1 MALIVEDG
9 TAKTTSESYISVA
22 DADTYHVAYTGSS
35 SWTASTPTDAIK
47 ERVLRRATLVI
58 DARYVLRWKG
68 ERFTENQALDWPRQ
82 DVEDASGYF
91 ILTTVIPVDLQ
102 RATAELAL
110 RELTETDGIIPDITD
125 NGAIKREMI
134 KVGPIE
140 NEIEFLGGGS
150 PETKFTVVDKLLT
163 DLLENTQIIRRG

>member
-9 TAKTTSESYISVA
+9 TAKTNSESYISVA
-22 DADTYHVAYTGSS
+22 DADTYHTNYTGSS
-35 SWTASTPTDAIK
+35 NWSSATTAVK

-68 ERFTENQALDWPRQ
+68 DRFSELQALDWPRHSA
-82 DVEDASGYF
+82 EDPSGFF
-91 ILTTVIPVDLQ
+91 ILTTVIPVNLQ

-110 RELTETDGIIPDITD
+110 REITETDGIIPDQSDDGVISR
-125 NGAIKREMI
+125 KKV

-140 NEIEFLGGGS
+140 RDITFQGGSS
-150 PETKFTVVDKLLT
+150 PETKFTVVEKLLKE
-163 DLLENTQIIRRG
+163 LLESTSFIERG